1 MIKYPY
7 SVKSVK
13 TLETH
18 DGQAL
23 TAVLYH
29 GSKKVGSI
37 EDGGTGGG
45 IWPHFLTRAEND
57 AFAVWV
63 TSLGDAHYPASKG
76 MDAMTFPH
84 NNESALEMLLDE
96 YDRVKSDARM
106 DRAAKTKLIYRE
118 AADSQD
124 SYRVADLSDPVR
136 ALPLPSIVALYQQ
149 KASWFAKASDVWV
162 IGAGWIPISAI

>member
-7 SVKSVK
+7 SVKGVK

-23 TAVLYH
+23 TAALYH

-37 EDGGTGGG
+37 EDSGTGGG
-45 IWPHFLTRAEND
+45 IWPHFNTVLDDLEFTA
-57 AFAVWV
+57 WV
-63 TSLGDAHYPASKG
+63 KSLGDAHYPASRG

-84 NNESALEMLLDE
+84 TSESVLEMLLDE

-162 IGAGWIPISAI
+162 IGTGWTPISAI